1 MPSTCLPA
9 ALPCDRTRRIA
20 DQTKPGHALLM
31 RSVNIQQAKTHLSRL
46 LEDAS
51 RGEEIVIAKAGKPY
65 VRLVPYSADDQP
77 RKLGAWQGKMWLA
90 PDFDRT
96 PDELHELFEGVGV
109 IGQKQERRAKRATRS
124 RGPKAGR

>member
-9 ALPCDRTRRIA
+9 VLPCDRAHRVA
-20 DQTKPGHALLM
+20 DQTKPGQHLLM

-46 LEDAS
+46 LEDAA

-65 VRLVPYSADDQP
+65 VRLVPYSEDDQP
-77 RKLGAWQGKMWLA
+77 RKLGAWQGKMWIA

-96 PDELHELFEGVGV
+96 PDELNELFEGVGV
-109 IGQKQERRAKRATRS
+109 IGEKREKRAKRATRP
-124 RGPKAGR
+124 RDRKDER